1 MSQINV
7 MEAIWQAST
16 KAEDGNLYYPETF
29 IAFLWENGFV
39 DTAKYSKVVWKAAFD
54 PFKQPDGIYR
64 LTHNEFLIL
73 EKYRYTGEIH
83 IPFDAARIN
92 EGKYTDEGF
101 QKLVDAS
108 IAPSSCLP
116 PDQLKKFVDELK
128 NEFRQADDLLLVK
141 APTKTKIKKMLEE
154 NPSPL
159 RKLELLFDDMLRSK
173 SAQKEVEAL
182 RRQTAVP
189 TATPEQLAAL
199 QQSQF
204 LTGAASLAEAQSQ
217 KLREMA
223 KTLPTKE
230 TGGPARLPDGQAE
243 GEPLKKI
250 KRSKKGVRG

>member
-1 MSQINV
+1 MAQVNV
-7 MEAIWQAST
+7 MEAIWQASS
-16 KAEDGNLYYPETF
+16 KAEDGNLYYPDTF
-29 IAFLWENGFV
+29 IDFLWENGFV
-39 DTAKYSKVVWKAAFD
+39 DTAKYSKAVWKAAFD

-64 LTHNEFLIL
+64 LTHSEFLTL

-108 IAPSSCLP
+108 IAPSSSLA
-116 PDQLKKFVDELK
+116 PDLLRKFIEELKK
-128 NEFRQADDLLLVK
+128 EFRQDDDLLLIQ
-141 APTKTKIKKMLEE
+141 AAAKTKIKKMLEE

-173 SAQKEVEAL
+173 SAAKEVEAL
-182 RRQTAVP
+182 RQQTTAP
-189 TATPEQLAAL
+189 AATPEQLAAL
-199 QQSQF
+199 QQSTF
-204 LTGAASLAEAQSQ
+204 MTGAASLPEAQSK
-217 KLREMA
+217 KLREMS
-223 KTLPTKE
+223 KTLPAKE
-230 TGGPARLPDGQAE
+230 LGGPAE